1 MIKPRR
7 DYRCSRFN
15 EISSEFESSH
25 NVVQS
30 GGFLHVLPAERDA
43 VRRRDLGRSLVL
55 QGTGRERRRAQAD
68 IRAIRARSLGPGRQI
83 RKEHRH
89 GNLRDRHQRWVNG
102 EWNPSLSLPR
112 SPSSNPHPYVR
123 HIRIYIV

>member
-7 DYRCSRFN
+7 DYRCSRFD
-15 EISSEFESSH
+15 EISSEFESH

-68 IRAIRARSLGPGRQI
+68 IRTIRARSLGPGRQI

-102 EWNPSLSLPR
+102 GWNPSLSLPR

-123 HIRIYIV
+123 HIRIRIV